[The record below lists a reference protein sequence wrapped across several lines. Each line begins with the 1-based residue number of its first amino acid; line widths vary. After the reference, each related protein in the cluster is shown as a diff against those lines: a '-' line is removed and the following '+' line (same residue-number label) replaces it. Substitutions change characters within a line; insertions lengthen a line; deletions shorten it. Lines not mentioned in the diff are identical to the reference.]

1 MTHWPH
7 AEWPSH
13 PEVFLTLKVISAM
26 NLLEVK
32 DVALSMMKPAK
43 AEVLKWYRGEFSVD
57 VKEDLSPVTIADR
70 KAEEILRKKISKYFP
85 DHGIIGEEFG
95 NHNEDAEWVW
105 TIDPVDG
112 TRSFVRGLPLFA
124 SMIALLHKG
133 EPVLGIIEL
142 PALGETAWA
151 VKGKGAFANGQPL
164 KVSSQSRL
172 KGAFVAV
179 ADHYCFRS
187 EKCSFLYNRLNQEAE
202 IVRTYPDA
210 FGHLMAIRGVVD
222 VMVDPLAKIWDYA
235 PCKILVQE
243 AGGRFAN
250 FAGNRASI
258 EEGTAVVG
266 NSKLVQQVRKIF
278 AEKKRK

>member
-1 MTHWPH
+1 
-7 AEWPSH
+7 
-13 PEVFLTLKVISAM
+13 V

-32 DVALSMMKPAK
+32 DAALSFMKPAK
-43 AEVLKWYRGEFSVD
+43 VEVLKWYRGQFSVD
-57 VKEDLSPVTIADR
+57 LKADQSPVTIADR
-70 KAEEILRKKISKYFP
+70 KAEEILRKKISQNFP

-95 NHNEDAEWVW
+95 NHNPDAEWVW
-105 TIDPVDG
+105 TIDPIDG
-112 TRSFVRGLPLFA
+112 TRSFIRGLPLFA
-124 SMIALLHKG
+124 CMMALLHKG
-133 EPVLGIIEL
+133 NPVLGIIEL

-151 VKGKGAFANGQPL
+151 VKGKGAFANGKPL
-164 KVSSQSRL
+164 KVSLQPRL
-172 KGAFVAV
+172 KGSFVAV

-187 EKCSFLYNRLNQEAE
+187 EKCTFLYNRLNQEAG
-202 IVRTYPDA
+202 IVRTYSDA

-250 FAGNRASI
+250 FSGSKASI

-266 NSKLVQQVRKIF
+266 NSKIVQQVRRIYS
-278 AEKKRK
+278 EGSKKTK

>member
-1 MTHWPH
+1 
-7 AEWPSH
+7 
-13 PEVFLTLKVISAM
+13 M

-32 DVALSMMKPAK
+32 DAALSFMKPAK
-43 AEVLKWYRGEFSVD
+43 AEVLKWYRGQFSVD
-57 VKEDLSPVTIADR
+57 LKEDQSPVTIADR
-70 KAEEILRKKISKYFP
+70 KAEEILRKKISRHFP

-95 NHNEDAEWVW
+95 NHNENAEWVW

-112 TRSFVRGLPLFA
+112 TRSFVQGLPLFA
-124 SMIALLHKG
+124 SMISLLHKG
-133 EPVLGIIEL
+133 EPVIGIIEL

-151 VKGKGAFANGQPL
+151 VKGKGAFSNGQPL
-164 KVSSQSRL
+164 KVSPQSRL
-172 KGAFVAV
+172 KGAFIAV

-187 EKCSFLYNRLNQEAE
+187 EKCTFLFNRLNQEAG

-250 FAGNRASI
+250 FAGNKASI
-258 EEGTAVVG
+258 DEGTAVVG
-266 NSKLVQQVRKIF
+266 NAKLVQQVRKLY
-278 AEKKRK
+278 AEKGKRTK

>member
-1 MTHWPH
+1 
-7 AEWPSH
+7 
-13 PEVFLTLKVISAM
+13 M

-32 DVALSMMKPAK
+32 DAALSFMKPAK
-43 AEVLKWYRGEFSVD
+43 TEVLKWYRGQFSVD
-57 VKEDLSPVTIADR
+57 LKEDQSPVTIADR
-70 KAEEILRKKISKYFP
+70 KAEEILRKKISQHFP
-85 DHGIIGEEFG
+85 EHGIIGEEFG
-95 NHNEDAEWVW
+95 SNNSDAEWVW

-124 SMIALLHKG
+124 SMVALLHNG

-151 VKGKGAFANGQPL
+151 VKGKGAFANGKPL
-164 KVSSQSRL
+164 KVSSQPRL

-187 EKCSFLYNRLNQEAE
+187 EKCTFLYNRLNHEAG

-250 FAGNRASI
+250 FSGNRASI

-266 NSKLVQQVRKIF
+266 NATMVQQVRKIV
-278 AEKKRK
+278 AENLRRK

>member
-1 MTHWPH
+1 
-7 AEWPSH
+7 
-13 PEVFLTLKVISAM
+13 M

-32 DVALSMMKPAK
+32 DAALSFMKPAK
-43 AEVLKWYRGEFSVD
+43 AEVLKWYRGQFSVD
-57 VKEDLSPVTIADR
+57 LKADQSPVTIADR
-70 KAEEILRKKISKYFP
+70 KAEEILRKKISRHFP
-85 DHGIIGEEFG
+85 GHGIIGEEFG
-95 NHNEDAEWVW
+95 NHNPDAEWVW

-124 SMIALLHKG
+124 SMIALLHNR

-151 VKGKGAFANGQPL
+151 VKGKGAFSNGNPL
-164 KVSSQSRL
+164 KVSSRPRL

-187 EKCSFLYNRLNQEAE
+187 EKCTFLYNRLNQEAG

-235 PCKILVQE
+235 PCKILAQE
-243 AGGRFAN
+243 AGGRFEN
-250 FAGNRASI
+250 FSGNKASI

-266 NSKLVQQVRKIF
+266 NSKIVQQVRKIF
-278 AEKKRK
+278 AEGSRKK

>member
-1 MTHWPH
+1 
-7 AEWPSH
+7 
-13 PEVFLTLKVISAM
+13 M

-32 DVALSMMKPAK
+32 DAALSIMKPAK
-43 AEVLKWYRGEFSVD
+43 AEVLKWYRGKFSVD
-57 VKEDLSPVTIADR
+57 LKEDLSPVTIADR
-70 KAEEILRKKISKYFP
+70 KAEEILRKKLSKYFP
-85 DHGIIGEEFG
+85 EHGIIGEEFG
-95 NHNEDAEWVW
+95 NHNPNAEWVW

-124 SMIALLHKG
+124 SMIALLHRG

-164 KVSSQSRL
+164 RVSSQSRL

-187 EKCSFLYNRLNQEAE
+187 EKCTFLFNRLNQEAG

-250 FAGNRASI
+250 FAGSRASI

-266 NSKLVQQVRKIF
+266 NSKIVQQIRKIF
-278 AEKKRK
+278 AEKNKKTK

>member
-1 MTHWPH
+1 
-7 AEWPSH
+7 
-13 PEVFLTLKVISAM
+13 M
-26 NLLEVK
+26 NLLEIK

-57 VKEDLSPVTIADR
+57 LKDDQSPVTIADR
-70 KAEEILRKKISKYFP
+70 NAEEILRKKISQHFP

-95 NHNEDAEWVW
+95 SHNPDAEWVW

-124 SMIALLHKG
+124 SMIALLHKR

-151 VKGKGAFANGQPL
+151 VKGKGAFANGQRL
-164 KVSSQSRL
+164 RVSSQSRL

-187 EKCSFLYNRLNQEAE
+187 EKCTFLFNRLNQEAG

-243 AGGRFAN
+243 AGGPFRELR
-250 FAGNRASI
+250 G
-258 EEGTAVVG
+258 
-266 NSKLVQQVRKIF
+266 
-278 AEKKRK
+278 

>member
-1 MTHWPH
+1 
-7 AEWPSH
+7 
-13 PEVFLTLKVISAM
+13 M

-32 DVALSMMKPAK
+32 DAALSFMKPAK
-43 AEVLKWYRGEFSVD
+43 AEVLKWYRGQFSVD
-57 VKEDLSPVTIADR
+57 LKEDQSPVTIADR
-70 KAEEILRKKISKYFP
+70 NAEEILRKKISKYFP

-95 NHNEDAEWVW
+95 SVKPDAEWVW

-112 TRSFVRGLPLFA
+112 TRSFVQGLPLFA
-124 SMIALLHKG
+124 SLISLLHKG
-133 EPVLGIIEL
+133 EPVIGIIEL

-151 VKGKGAFANGQPL
+151 VKGKGAFSNGSPL
-164 KVSSQSRL
+164 KVSPQSRM

-187 EKCSFLYNRLNQEAE
+187 EKCTSLYNSLNKEAA

-250 FAGNRASI
+250 FSGNRASI
-258 EEGTAVVG
+258 EEGTAIVG
-266 NSKLVQQVRKIF
+266 NTKLVQQVRKIF
-278 AEKKRK
+278 AESKKPK

>member
-1 MTHWPH
+1 
-7 AEWPSH
+7 
-13 PEVFLTLKVISAM
+13 M

-32 DVALSMMKPAK
+32 DAALSFMKPAK
-43 AEVLKWYRGEFSVD
+43 AEVLKWYRGEFSI
-57 VKEDLSPVTIADR
+57 DLKADQSPVTIADR
-70 KAEEILRKKISKYFP
+70 NAEEILRKKLSKYFP
-85 DHGIIGEEFG
+85 EHGIIGEEFG
-95 NHNEDAEWVW
+95 NHNPDAEWVW

-151 VKGKGAFANGQPL
+151 VKGKGAFSNGKRL
-164 KVSSQSRL
+164 KVSSHSRL

-187 EKCSFLYNRLNQEAE
+187 EKRTSLFNRLNQEAG

-235 PCKILVQE
+235 PCKILVEE

-250 FAGNRASI
+250 FTGNRASI
-258 EEGTAVVG
+258 EDGTAVVG
-266 NSKLVQQVRKIF
+266 NSKLVQQVRKIV
-278 AEKKRK
+278 AENLRRK

>member
-1 MTHWPH
+1 
-7 AEWPSH
+7 
-13 PEVFLTLKVISAM
+13 M

-32 DVALSMMKPAK
+32 DAALSFMKPAK
-43 AEVLKWYRGEFSVD
+43 TEVLKWYRGQFSVD
-57 VKEDLSPVTIADR
+57 LKEDRSPVTIADR
-70 KAEEILRKKISKYFP
+70 KAEEILRKKISQHFP
-85 DHGIIGEEFG
+85 EHGIIGEEFG
-95 NHNEDAEWVW
+95 SDNSDAEWVW
-105 TIDPVDG
+105 TIDPIDG

-151 VKGKGAFANGQPL
+151 VKGKGAFANGKLL
-164 KVSSQSRL
+164 KVSSQPRL

-187 EKCSFLYNRLNQEAE
+187 EKCTFLYNRLNQEAG

-250 FAGNRASI
+250 FSGNKASI

-266 NSKLVQQVRKIF
+266 NSKIVQQVRKIF
-278 AEKKRK
+278 AEKLRRK

>member
-1 MTHWPH
+1 
-7 AEWPSH
+7 
-13 PEVFLTLKVISAM
+13 M

-32 DVALSMMKPAK
+32 DAALSFMKPAK
-43 AEVLKWYRGEFSVD
+43 KEVLKWYRGQFSI
-57 VKEDLSPVTIADR
+57 DLKADESPVTIADR
-70 KAEEILRKKISKYFP
+70 NAEEILRKKISQHFP
-85 DHGIIGEEFG
+85 EHGIIGEEFG

-112 TRSFVRGLPLFA
+112 TRSFIRGLPLFA

-151 VKGKGAFANGQPL
+151 VKGKGAFSNGEPL
-164 KVSSQSRL
+164 KVSPQSRL
-172 KGAFVAV
+172 KGAFIAV

-187 EKCSFLYNRLNQEAE
+187 EKCIFLYNRLNQEAG

-235 PCKILVQE
+235 PCKILVEE

-250 FAGNRASI
+250 FSGNKASI

-266 NSKLVQQVRKIF
+266 NSKIVQQVRKIY
-278 AEKKRK
+278 AEHSKKTK

>member
-1 MTHWPH
+1 
-7 AEWPSH
+7 
-13 PEVFLTLKVISAM
+13 M

-32 DVALSMMKPAK
+32 NAALSFMKPAK
-43 AEVLKWYRGEFSVD
+43 TEVLKWYRGQFSI
-57 VKEDLSPVTIADR
+57 DLKSDQSPVTIADR
-70 KAEEILRKKISKYFP
+70 KAEEILRKKISQNFP
-85 DHGIIGEEFG
+85 EHGIIGEEFG
-95 NHNEDAEWVW
+95 NQNPDAEWVW
-105 TIDPVDG
+105 TIDPIDG
-112 TRSFVRGLPLFA
+112 TRSFIRGLPLFS
-124 SMIALLHKG
+124 SMIALLHKR

-151 VKGKGAFANGQPL
+151 VKGAGAFANGNPL
-164 KVSSQSRL
+164 KVSLQPRI

-187 EKCSFLYNRLNQEAE
+187 EKCTYLYNRLNKEAE

-250 FAGNRASI
+250 FSGNKANI
-258 EEGTAVVG
+258 EEGSAVVG
-266 NSKLVQQVRKIF
+266 NSKIVQQVRRIF
-278 AEKKRK
+278 AKGSKETK

>member
-1 MTHWPH
+1 
-7 AEWPSH
+7 
-13 PEVFLTLKVISAM
+13 M

-32 DVALSMMKPAK
+32 DAALSFMKPAK
-43 AEVLKWYRGEFSVD
+43 AEVLKWYRGQFSVD
-57 VKEDLSPVTIADR
+57 LKEDQSPVTIADR
-70 KAEEILRKKISKYFP
+70 NAEEILRKKISKYFP

-95 NHNEDAEWVW
+95 NVKPDAEWVW

-112 TRSFVRGLPLFA
+112 TRSFVQGLPLFA
-124 SMIALLHKG
+124 SLISLLHKG
-133 EPVLGIIEL
+133 EPVIGIIEL

-151 VKGKGAFANGQPL
+151 VKGKGAFSNGSPL
-164 KVSSQSRL
+164 KVSPQSRM

-187 EKCSFLYNRLNQEAE
+187 EKCTSLYNSLNKEAA

-250 FAGNRASI
+250 FSGNRASI
-258 EEGTAVVG
+258 EEGTAIVG
-266 NSKLVQQVRKIF
+266 NTKLVQQVRKIF
-278 AEKKRK
+278 AESKKPK

>member
-1 MTHWPH
+1 MD
-7 AEWPSH
+7 
-13 PEVFLTLKVISAM
+13 
-26 NLLEVK
+26 LLEVK
-32 DVALSMMKPAK
+32 DAALSFMKPAK
-43 AEVLKWYRGEFSVD
+43 AEVLKWYRGQFSVD
-57 VKEDLSPVTIADR
+57 LKADQSPVTIADR
-70 KAEEILRKKISKYFP
+70 KAEEILRKKISRHFP
-85 DHGIIGEEFG
+85 GHGIIGEEFG
-95 NHNEDAEWVW
+95 NDNPDAEWVW

-124 SMIALLHKG
+124 SMIALLHNR

-151 VKGKGAFANGQPL
+151 VKGKGAFSNGKPL
-164 KVSSQSRL
+164 NVSSRPRL

-187 EKCSFLYNRLNQEAE
+187 EKCTFLYNRLNQEAG

-235 PCKILVQE
+235 PCKILAQE
-243 AGGRFAN
+243 AGGRFEN
-250 FAGNRASI
+250 FSGNKASI

-266 NSKLVQQVRKIF
+266 NSKIVQQVRKIF
-278 AEKKRK
+278 AEGSRKK

>member
-1 MTHWPH
+1 
-7 AEWPSH
+7 
-13 PEVFLTLKVISAM
+13 M

-32 DVALSMMKPAK
+32 DAALSFMKPAK
-43 AEVLKWYRGEFSVD
+43 AEVLKWYRGQFSVD
-57 VKEDLSPVTIADR
+57 LKDDQSPVTIADR
-70 KAEEILRKKISKYFP
+70 NAEEILRKKISQHFP
-85 DHGIIGEEFG
+85 EHGIIGEEFG
-95 NHNEDAEWVW
+95 SHKPDAEWVW

-151 VKGKGAFANGQPL
+151 VKGKGAFSNGKPL
-164 KVSSQSRL
+164 KVSSRPRL

-187 EKCSFLYNRLNQEAE
+187 EKCTFLYNRLNQEAG

-250 FAGNRASI
+250 FSGNKASI

-266 NSKLVQQVRKIF
+266 NSKLVQQVRKIV
-278 AEKKRK
+278 ADH

>member
-1 MTHWPH
+1 
-7 AEWPSH
+7 
-13 PEVFLTLKVISAM
+13 M

-32 DVALSMMKPAK
+32 DAALSFMKPAK
-43 AEVLKWYRGEFSVD
+43 AEVLKWYRGQFSVD
-57 VKEDLSPVTIADR
+57 LKADQSPVTIADR
-70 KAEEILRKKISKYFP
+70 KAEEILRKKISRHFP
-85 DHGIIGEEFG
+85 GHGIIGEEFG
-95 NHNEDAEWVW
+95 NHNPDAEWVW

-124 SMIALLHKG
+124 SMIALLHNR

-151 VKGKGAFANGQPL
+151 VKGKGAFSNGTPL
-164 KVSSQSRL
+164 KVSSRPRL

-187 EKCSFLYNRLNQEAE
+187 EKCTFLYNRLNQEAG

-243 AGGRFAN
+243 ASGRFEN
-250 FAGNRASI
+250 FSGNKASI

-266 NSKLVQQVRKIF
+266 NSKIVQQVRKIF
-278 AEKKRK
+278 ATGSRKK

>member
-1 MTHWPH
+1 
-7 AEWPSH
+7 
-13 PEVFLTLKVISAM
+13 M

-32 DVALSMMKPAK
+32 DAALSFMKPAK
-43 AEVLKWYRGEFSVD
+43 AEVLKWYRGQFSVD
-57 VKEDLSPVTIADR
+57 LKADQSPVTIADR
-70 KAEEILRKKISKYFP
+70 KAEEILRKKISRHFP
-85 DHGIIGEEFG
+85 GHGIIGEEFG
-95 NHNEDAEWVW
+95 NHNPDAEWVW

-124 SMIALLHKG
+124 SMIALLHNR

-151 VKGKGAFANGQPL
+151 VKGKGAFSNGTPL
-164 KVSSQSRL
+164 KVSSRPRL

-187 EKCSFLYNRLNQEAE
+187 EKCTFLYNRLNQEAE

-243 AGGRFAN
+243 AGGRFEN
-250 FAGNRASI
+250 FSGNKASI

-266 NSKLVQQVRKIF
+266 NSKIVQQVRKIF
-278 AEKKRK
+278 AEGSRKK

>member
-1 MTHWPH
+1 
-7 AEWPSH
+7 
-13 PEVFLTLKVISAM
+13 M

-32 DVALSMMKPAK
+32 DAALSFMKPAK
-43 AEVLKWYRGEFSVD
+43 AEVLKWYRGQFSVGL
-57 VKEDLSPVTIADR
+57 KEDQSPVTIADR
-70 KAEEILRKKISKYFP
+70 KAEEILRKKISQHFP
-85 DHGIIGEEFG
+85 EHGIIGEELG
-95 NHNEDAEWVW
+95 SSNPDAEWVW

-124 SMIALLHKG
+124 SMVALLHKG
-133 EPVLGIIEL
+133 EPVLGVIEL

-151 VKGKGAFANGQPL
+151 VKGKGAFANGKPL
-164 KVSSQSRL
+164 KVSSQPCL

-179 ADHYCFRS
+179 ADHYCFRN
-187 EKCSFLYNRLNQEAE
+187 EKCAFLYDRLNQEAG
-202 IVRTYPDA
+202 IMRTYPDA

-243 AGGRFAN
+243 ANGQFAN
-250 FAGNRASI
+250 FSGNRASI

-266 NSKLVQQVRKIF
+266 NSKIVQQVRKIVT
-278 AEKKRK
+278 EHLHE

>member
-1 MTHWPH
+1 
-7 AEWPSH
+7 
-13 PEVFLTLKVISAM
+13 M

-32 DVALSMMKPAK
+32 DAALSFMKPAK
-43 AEVLKWYRGEFSVD
+43 AEVLKWYRGQFSI
-57 VKEDLSPVTIADR
+57 DLKADQSPVTIADR
-70 KAEEILRKKISKYFP
+70 KAEEILRKKISQNFP
-85 DHGIIGEEFG
+85 EHGIIGEEFG
-95 NHNEDAEWVW
+95 SHNPNAEWVW

-112 TRSFVRGLPLFA
+112 TRSFIRGLPLFA

-142 PALGETAWA
+142 PALGESAWA
-151 VKGKGAFANGQPL
+151 VKGKGAFANGKPL
-164 KVSSQSRL
+164 KVSSQPRL

-187 EKCSFLYNRLNQEAE
+187 EKCTFLYNHLNKEAG

-250 FAGNRASI
+250 FSGNKASI
-258 EEGTAVVG
+258 EEGTAIVG
-266 NSKLVQQVRKIF
+266 NSKIVQQVRKIF
-278 AEKKRK
+278 AEHGK

>member
-1 MTHWPH
+1 
-7 AEWPSH
+7 
-13 PEVFLTLKVISAM
+13 M

-32 DVALSMMKPAK
+32 DAALSFMKPAK
-43 AEVLKWYRGEFSVD
+43 AEVLKWYRGQFSVD
-57 VKEDLSPVTIADR
+57 LKEDQSPVTIADR
-70 KAEEILRKKISKYFP
+70 NAEEILRKKISKYFP

-95 NHNEDAEWVW
+95 SVKPDAEWVW

-112 TRSFVRGLPLFA
+112 TRSFVQGLPLFA
-124 SMIALLHKG
+124 SLISLLHKG
-133 EPVLGIIEL
+133 EPVIGIIEL

-151 VKGKGAFANGQPL
+151 VKGKGAFSNGSPL
-164 KVSSQSRL
+164 KVSPQSRM

-187 EKCSFLYNRLNQEAE
+187 EKCTSLYNSLNKEAA

-250 FAGNRASI
+250 FSGNRASI
-258 EEGTAVVG
+258 EEGTAIVG
-266 NSKLVQQVRKIF
+266 NTKLVQQVRKIF
-278 AEKKRK
+278 SESKKSK